1 LAAWWSSGRQ
11 LLAEEARGGVVEG
24 SAQPVLEDGSA
35 PEVAGAQVDE
45 EGGRDRDVPAS
56 GELDRVTRENNV
68 WGSD

>member
-1 LAAWWSSGRQ
+1 
-11 LLAEEARGGVVEG
+11 VVEG